1 MITRRP
7 RLGLRGRLTLLYGG
21 LILAAG
27 SLILAGIYVV
37 VGQRLD
43 QELGSDAT
51 EARIAALRERA
62 AASGDSTIVLPDGS
76 TVQLDV
82 LITQLEQDRAALRD
96 AALAAIVSQGAVV
109 VLVVAVAAGAGG
121 WIIAGRGLRPL
132 DLMTATAER
141 IARATG
147 PERNLHERIGLT
159 QGAGTAPNDEVRRLA
174 TAFDAMLDSLDRA
187 FDGQRHF
194 VANASHQLRTPLA
207 VQRAT
212 IEVEITRPGAAPGT
226 VALGA
231 RLLEQI
237 ETNARLIDGLL
248 VLAESENR
256 VEQVEPLDL
265 ADTAGAAVASVQQAD
280 RSELVINTDL
290 RPAPASG
297 DPLLLEQLIRNL
309 VENAL
314 RYNVSGGT
322 VMITTGVADDHAVI
336 RVRNTGPVV
345 DPADLP
351 GLLEPFTRGP
361 GRRRRDQDG
370 APVAGHGLGL
380 AVVTAITAAHGGR
393 LDLTPRP
400 GGGLCVTVSLPAT
413 NASSC

>member
-1 MITRRP
+1 MITKRP

-27 SLILAGIYVV
+27 ALILVGIYVV

-96 AALAAIVSQGAVV
+96 AALAALLSQGAVV
-109 VLVVAVAAGAGG
+109 VLAVAVAAGAGG

-141 IARATG
+141 IARSTG

-159 QGAGTAPNDEVRRLA
+159 GAGTAPNDEVRRLA

-212 IEVEITRPGAAPGT
+212 IEVEITRPGAAPAT
-226 VALGA
+226 VALGN
-231 RLLEQI
+231 RLLDQI

-256 VEQVEPLDL
+256 IEQAEPVDL
-265 ADTAGAAVASVQQAD
+265 ADTARTALASLQDAD
-280 RSELVINTDL
+280 RSGIKINTEL
-290 RPAPASG
+290 RPAPSYG

-314 RYNVSGGT
+314 RYNVAGGT
-322 VMITTGVADDHAVI
+322 IMITVGSDDDHAVV
-336 RVRNTGPVV
+336 RVENTGPVI

-351 GLLEPFTRGP
+351 GLLEPFRRGP
-361 GRRRRDQDG
+361 GQRRRGQDG

-380 AVVTAITAAHGGR
+380 AVVAAITSAHGGR

-400 GGGLCVTVSLPAT
+400 GGGLCVNVSLPAR
-413 NASSC
+413 